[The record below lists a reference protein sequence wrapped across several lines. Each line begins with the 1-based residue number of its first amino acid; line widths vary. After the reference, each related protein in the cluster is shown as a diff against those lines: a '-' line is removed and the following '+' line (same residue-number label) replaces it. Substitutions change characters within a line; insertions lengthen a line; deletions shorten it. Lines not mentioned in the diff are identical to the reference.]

1 MSPGSKVTKDDINST
16 PNHFFDSRGHV
27 DGVIVA
33 QAVLPHIIRRAAKR
47 FEHEAAP
54 NHAFGVA
61 HTGQARHFNFRLM
74 HAQGKESPNRGI
86 DFAAFHLDDRWPEQ
100 ACKIPSGK
108 ECPERACLHRDLQLT
123 RLGRQQC
130 RVGRV
135 TVRALFGLSGN
146 RLPTAFARHR
156 VPNGPR
162 AVRAKITRI
171 GNRIPAIGADSRLGL
186 VFG

>member
-1 MSPGSKVTKDDINST
+1 MPLGSKVTEDEINST
-16 PNHFFDSRGHV
+16 PNDFFDARGNV

-33 QAVLPHIIRRAAKR
+33 QAVLAHIFRCAAEG
-47 FEHEAAP
+47 FENKTAP

-61 HTGQARHFNFRLM
+61 HTGQARHLNFRLM

-123 RLGRQQC
+123 RLGRQQR

-135 TVRALFGLSGN
+135 AVRALFGLSGN

>member
-16 PNHFFDSRGHV
+16 PNDFFDARGNV

-74 HAQGKESPNRGI
+74 HAQREECPNRGI

-100 ACKIPSGK
+100 ACKIPSRK
-108 ECPERACLHRDLQLT
+108 ERAERACLHRDLQLP
-123 RLGRQQC
+123 RLRRQQR

-135 TVRALFGLSGN
+135 AVRALFCLAMN
-146 RLPTAFARHR
+146 RLPTTLARHR

-171 GNRIPAIGADSRLGL
+171 GNRIPTIGTDDGLGRG
-186 VFG
+186 FG